1 MAQAVGVVG
10 VLVAGHDLVEAL
22 AQQEQRVVA
31 DAVLLTRI
39 AKLSGPVPG
48 LDDGAGR
55 RRAAAAA
62 RRRR

>member
-31 DAVLLTRI
+31 DA
-39 AKLSGPVPG
+39 GPPDADRQAVRPSP
-48 LDDGAGR
+48 R
-55 RRAAAAA
+55 VR
-62 RRRR
+62 